1 MWHNLLSFFAAAG
14 DACNPA
20 AGARSFFG
28 LPPWYKYLDG
38 KQDTFGRC
46 VPDFDWSNWSNAND
60 LWSIAL
66 VAVEIMLRI
75 GALVAIGYIIFAGFQ
90 YMTSSGEPDKTKN
103 AKSTIINALVG
114 LAIAILATSLVSFIG
129 NQIK

>member
-1 MWHNLLSFFAAAG
+1 MLVSALTKFIAAAG
-14 DACNPA
+14 DACNPNA
-20 AGARSFFG
+20 TANNFFG
-28 LPPWYKYLDG
+28 MPPWYKYLPGEEDV
-38 KQDTFGRC
+38 FGRC
-46 VPDFDWSNWSNAND
+46 VPAFSWDNLDS

-103 AKSTIINALVG
+103 AKNTIINALVG
-114 LAIAILATSLVSFIG
+114 LAIAILATSIVSFIG
-129 NQIK
+129 NQIR